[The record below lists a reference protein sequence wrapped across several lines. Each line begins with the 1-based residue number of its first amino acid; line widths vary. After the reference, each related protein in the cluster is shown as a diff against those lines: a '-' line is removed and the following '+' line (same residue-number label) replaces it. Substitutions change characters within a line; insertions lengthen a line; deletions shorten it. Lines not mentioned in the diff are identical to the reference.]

1 MMRLVAPGLQQHME
15 NFQGKSSF
23 KAVKGPMSVWI
34 MNAFLKRTH
43 LSLLSLHLQLG
54 NFRAPR
60 FTLGFSIRLSR
71 PPPLPESPLP
81 LIAERQEAYHGA
93 ASRVY
98 VTPVLL
104 GLQVDQF
111 VMTPQN

>member
-43 LSLLSLHLQLG
+43 LSLLSVHLQLG

-71 PPPLPESPLP
+71 PPP
-81 LIAERQEAYHGA
+81 
-93 ASRVY
+93 
-98 VTPVLL
+98 
-104 GLQVDQF
+104 
-111 VMTPQN
+111 